1 MTNGDDGV
9 ERSVSDV
16 LAAIRA
22 RVQAEEAGFSA
33 RPQAGEAAPMRLGA
47 EQQVADANRDDTP
60 LRLDV
65 PVAVASLRLETP
77 VSESDDAVEIEEV
90 PEAPHVEVEDIA
102 DEQPS
107 ATVTPL
113 FGKRSVEPEPV
124 VEDEDEV
131 ESVANPEYDVWTPK
145 PDTPPSE
152 YDVWTPQAY
161 AEPIAEVKTPV
172 EVEPSPVDAT
182 EIRAIV
188 REVLV
193 GVDIGTHEELR
204 DEIRAI
210 VAEELRG
217 ALGDE
222 IARSIRKTIRKDI
235 VRAFKDRGLN

>member
-33 RPQAGEAAPMRLGA
+33 RPQAGDAAPMRLGA
-47 EQQVADANRDDTP
+47 EQQVEDADSGGDVTP
-60 LRLDV
+60 LRLDA
-65 PVAVASLRLETP
+65 PVAVASLRLDTP
-77 VSESDDAVEIEEV
+77 VSEPNEVVEIEEV
-90 PEAPHVEVEDIA
+90 PEAPHVEIEDDA
-102 DEQPS
+102 DQQPS

-113 FGKRSVEPEPV
+113 FGKRPVEPEATV
-124 VEDEDEV
+124 EDEV

-161 AEPIAEVKTPV
+161 AEPIAEVTAPV
-172 EVEPSPVDAT
+172 EVETSAIDET

-204 DEIRAI
+204 AEIRAI